1 MNEYEIKLANVKKSC
16 DVARKVAKV
25 LSVIMVIFA
34 TFFVV
39 SGIGFIVCRGIV
51 NECMTIEVDK
61 NFNGETIMHV
71 MQIIDSNGTTN
82 ELFEFSNSYGV
93 LIGTTYLMKHFIG
106 KEMYAEAF
114 GVGFIS
120 LGVTIAI
127 IAGIFI
133 IIMKVF
139 KLIQNSDTPF
149 GVDIMKRLKSVFII
163 ITVYTFFSEG
173 LGSAVLTGAVFWSVY
188 CILDY
193 GYVLQK
199 ESDETL

>member
-34 TFFVV
+34 VLMLV
-39 SGIGFIVCRGIV
+39 CGSGMIICRGLI
-51 NECMTIEVDK
+51 NECMKIEVE
-61 NFNGETIMHV
+61 NINGETIMHM
-71 MQIIDSNGTTN
+71 MQVIDSKGTTN
-82 ELFEFSNSYGV
+82 EIFSFSHSDGII
-93 LIGTTYLMKHFIG
+93 IGTNYLMKHLIAKG
-106 KEMYAEAF
+106 MSAEAV
-114 GVGFIS
+114 GVGCIS
-120 LGVTIAI
+120 LGVTLVIF
-127 IAGIFI
+127 AGIFI

>member
-39 SGIGFIVCRGIV
+39 SGIVFIVCRGIV

-173 LGSAVLTGAVFWSVY
+173 L
-188 CILDY
+188 
-193 GYVLQK
+193 
-199 ESDETL
+199 